1 MEKLKVGLVGY
12 RRASSYGS
20 LFNKHPRTV
29 VTAVC
34 DINQESLEDAA
45 KTFGL
50 KDSSCFLKYD
60 DFINTDIDI
69 VFIGTPIP
77 FHAEQSIK
85 ALESGKNVLCEVTAA
100 NNVEDCEKL
109 IQAVKKTQKKYMMAE
124 NYCYFHYI
132 QEWKKIIQKG
142 KLGKIYYAEGEY
154 VHQIRHLIINPK
166 TKEVYWRANRP
177 PLHYCSHSLGPL
189 LMLLDDR
196 IVKATGSGKTIN
208 IIPDVGPGA
217 IDMQVAIFE
226 TLRGATI
233 KLLRSSVATR
243 EPPVIFYSIY
253 GTKGFVETGRGGYNT
268 KGKIYIEE
276 EDKEDKEI
284 NCSTADPNAPE
295 EARKGGHGTSEYFLI
310 KDFINSI
317 DNDIEPPINV
327 VKAVDMTLP
336 GIIAHKAVMEGNVWL
351 DVPHFE

>member
-1 MEKLKVGLVGY
+1 MKKLKVGLAGY
-12 RRASSYGS
+12 RRASGYGS

-45 KTFGL
+45 KTLNL
-50 KDSSCFLKYD
+50 KDSSCFQKYD

-85 ALESGKNVLCEVTAA
+85 ALESGKHVLCEVTAA
-100 NNVEDCEKL
+100 NSIEDCEKL
-109 IQAVKKTQKKYMMAE
+109 VQVVRKSKAKYMMAE

-132 QEWKKIIQKG
+132 QEWRKIIQEG
-142 KLGKIYYAEGEY
+142 KIGEIYYAEGEY
-154 VHQIRHLIINPK
+154 VHEIRNLIINPK

-177 PLHYCSHSLGPL
+177 PLHYCSHNLGPL

-196 IVKATGSGKTIN
+196 IIKATGSGKTID
-208 IIPDVGPGA
+208 IIQNVGPGA
-217 IDMQVAIFE
+217 INMQVALFE
-226 TLRGATI
+226 TAKGVTI

-243 EPPVIFYSIY
+243 KQEVIFYSVY
-253 GTKGFVETGRGGYNT
+253 GTKGFLETGRGGYDT
-268 KGKIYIEE
+268 KGKVYVEG
-276 EDKEDKEI
+276 EDKEAKEI
-284 NCSTADPNAPE
+284 DYSVTDPDAPE

-310 KDFINSI
+310 RDFINCI
-317 DNDIEPPINV
+317 DSDIEPPINV
-327 VKAVDMTLP
+327 VKAVNMTLP
-336 GIIAHKAVMEGNVWL
+336 GLIAHEAAIKGNIWL